1 MSEAMSHPVPTM
13 DYNDQQEVLQEMR
26 RERELYEALDEAWN
40 SGISEKA
47 MRVLV
52 RETGA
57 SWTTPQGDA

>member
-1 MSEAMSHPVPTM
+1 MSHPVPTM
-13 DYNDQQEVLQEMR
+13 DYNDQQEILQEMR

-52 RETGA
+52 KETGA
-57 SWTTPQGDA
+57 SWTAPKGDA

>member
-1 MSEAMSHPVPTM
+1 MSHPVPTM
-13 DYNDQQEVLQEMR
+13 DYNDQQEILQEMG

-52 RETGA
+52 KETGA
-57 SWTTPQGDA
+57 SWIPPKGDA